1 MTHTLLANPGA
12 QNLIWLWVATYL
24 RILPGLK
31 ISSPSCPAF
40 WQKLFHLTWSCGSQ
54 LFLAILNTL
63 RESHGCR
70 NQHHLCNLLPA
81 GSVQSSSSPTPSP
94 AQSRNIPPGPWTLP
108 TEPSSHTWY
117 SPGLLWQ
124 FHWCPWRRAARVT
137 LKRSDK
143 SWQLLHKVLDLSS
156 QQAENLFRQEGS
168 NRSDQQMWTSAPHQQ
183 GVAHCYHS
191 LALPRTPVWLRLSM
205 HRCFIWQ
212 SCQPLIRY
220 RCTECALQV
229 EQKPSYIVRSHKL
242 QAFTIAG
249 VSVSHPD

>member
-1 MTHTLLANPGA
+1 MTHTLLAKPGA
-12 QNLIWLWVATYL
+12 QNLIRLWVTTYFS
-24 RILPGLK
+24 ILLSLK
-31 ISSPSCPAF
+31 IPSPSCPAF

-81 GSVQSSSSPTPSP
+81 ESVQSSSSPTPSP

-124 FHWCPWRRAARVT
+124 LHWCPWRRAARVT

-143 SWQLLHKVLDLSS
+143 SWQPPHKVLDLSF

-168 NRSDQQMWTSAPHQQ
+168 NRSDPQMCTSAPPTSKVLPIAITHWLFLVLLC
-183 GVAHCYHS
+183 GSGSVCTDASFDRAAS
-191 LALPRTPVWLRLSM
+191 LSFATGALNVL
-205 HRCFIWQ
+205 C
-212 SCQPLIRY
+212 
-220 RCTECALQV
+220 
-229 EQKPSYIVRSHKL
+229 K
-242 QAFTIAG
+242 
-249 VSVSHPD
+249 